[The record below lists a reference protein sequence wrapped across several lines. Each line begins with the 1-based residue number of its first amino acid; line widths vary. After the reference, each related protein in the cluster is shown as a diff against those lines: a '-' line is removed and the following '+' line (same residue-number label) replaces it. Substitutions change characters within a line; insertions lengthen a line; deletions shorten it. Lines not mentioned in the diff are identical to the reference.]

1 MAQGLWQVPEPKV
14 SIPEF
19 QNSSIPCQNF
29 FSLLFLRAVDSPRER
44 RSGGHSNCGELISLV
59 YTAYVRRTRRLTK
72 QLRSY
77 SSLNHLEQRL
87 LFKLSELQASSH

>member
-29 FSLLFLRAVDSPRER
+29 FSRLFLRPVDSSGYWAELVPPL
-44 RSGGHSNCGELISLV
+44 RSGGVGAIKCLPFKDWISASLWLSMAGCLASKRALMSV
-59 YTAYVRRTRRLTK
+59 HQRPTAYID
-72 QLRSY
+72 
-77 SSLNHLEQRL
+77 
-87 LFKLSELQASSH
+87 